1 MVDFL
6 KSVALGILAA
16 LAVGTV
22 AVLTSVPFF
31 ITVFQ
36 VVVGVLATIGGLWAL
51 GQIIRDMLG

>member
-1 MVDFL
+1 LVDFL

-16 LAVGTV
+16 LLVGTV
-22 AVLTSVPFF
+22 AVLTSVPLF

>member
-16 LAVGTV
+16 LLVGTV
-22 AVLTSVPFF
+22 AVLTSVPLF